1 MSINQNYSFNYSAN
15 SIGSFSLPHLETIT
29 FQKSHSRI
37 FFKLP
42 LILNLNQYQLRQEL
56 YSQIQNIN
64 GFLKFN
70 TGQNRNLNYCMG
82 NLYNHE
88 VHYSTIP
95 DNHQIFLTCE
105 TNVRDFLEW
114 ERLRNGNE
122 IIANLELSFST
133 SYAKMEDSWTIQEQG
148 RYFERSLTIQYPISQ
163 KVWIH
168 FLHQLG
174 LYEFHLFELNNP
186 NEDDPNLKRISSAV
200 QESIDFFY
208 QGGPLGWKNS
218 VSKIRDAMNLLDK
231 VNPLPAKNG
240 KPNKDQSRRERW
252 IESYRCLK
260 NLVHLSQHPED
271 DSDEWSREEAQAIL
285 TSFIGFW
292 NVRKSLFLE
301 NNPE

>member
-1 MSINQNYSFNYSAN
+1 MNQNYSFNYSGY
-15 SIGSFSLPHLETIT
+15 SVGSFSLPHLESIE

-42 LILNLNQYQLRQEL
+42 IVLNLNQYQLKQEL

-64 GFLKFN
+64 GFLKLN
-70 TGQNRNLNYCMG
+70 TNQNHHLNYCLG

-88 VHYSTIP
+88 VFYSTIRE
-95 DNHQIFLTCE
+95 NLTIFLTCE
-105 TNVRDFLEW
+105 TNITDLIEW

-122 IIANLELSFST
+122 VIANLDLTFST
-133 SYAKMEDSWTIQEQG
+133 SYAKMEDGWAIQEQG
-148 RYFERSLTIQYPISQ
+148 RIFDRNLVIQYPIPQ

-168 FLHQLG
+168 FLNQLG

-186 NEDDPNLKRISSAV
+186 IQEDPNLKRVSSAV

-231 VNPLPAKNG
+231 VSPLPAKNE
-240 KPNKDQSRRERW
+240 KSNKELSRRERW
-252 IESYRCLK
+252 IESYRSLK
-260 NLVHLSQHPED
+260 SLAHLSQHPED

-301 NNPE
+301 KNPE